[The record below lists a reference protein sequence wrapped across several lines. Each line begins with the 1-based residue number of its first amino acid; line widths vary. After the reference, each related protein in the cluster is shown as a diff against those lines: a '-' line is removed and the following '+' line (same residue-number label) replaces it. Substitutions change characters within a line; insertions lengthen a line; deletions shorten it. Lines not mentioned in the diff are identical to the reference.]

1 MFQLETGCGVEGC
14 KAHRHS
20 LCRCARALLPECAAG
35 VAVCAGSGEPNF
47 DTFVANPFQTTKQR
61 QTQEVVQLLDK
72 LQPDTIVLD
81 PDTVGRCGGLGY
93 FRLAGPE
100 LAIAERA

>member
-1 MFQLETGCGVEGC
+1 MIRYLR
-14 KAHRHS
+14 AHVDPAFSWLRPH
-20 LCRCARALLPECAAG
+20 R
-35 VAVCAGSGEPNF
+35 AGSGEPNF

-81 PDTVGRCGGLGY
+81 PDTVGRCGGVVPLWCSLWGLLSGGGSQGGLG
-93 FRLAGPE
+93 RVG
-100 LAIAERA
+100 RGCGHRVG